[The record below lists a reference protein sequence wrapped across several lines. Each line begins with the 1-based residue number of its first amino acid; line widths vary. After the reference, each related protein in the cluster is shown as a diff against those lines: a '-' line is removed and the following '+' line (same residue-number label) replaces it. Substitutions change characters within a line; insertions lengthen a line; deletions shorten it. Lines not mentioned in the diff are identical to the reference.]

1 MLLKKTTSN
10 IQDGLTNLWLIYHTT
25 MMDRKQ
31 DVKCVKQTVLITV
44 PLYFVGSVGILYLG
58 RSHVTEN

>member
-1 MLLKKTTSN
+1 
-10 IQDGLTNLWLIYHTT
+10 

-31 DVKCVKQTVLITV
+31 DAKCVKQNVLITV
-44 PLYFVGSVGILYLG
+44 PLYFVGSVGIIYLG